1 MFEVKNSCIHG
12 GLSASTQST
21 GENRGWNSLRLP
33 EIDIIVKEHTAYKS
47 WREDA
52 SLVQYDAS
60 LFQYYNLHIFEK
72 IMLVFKY
79 TNSSFGVFFHGLNN
93 NKKQLDK

>member
-47 WREDA
+47 SREDA
-52 SLVQYDAS
+52 SLEV
-60 LFQYYNLHIFEK
+60 FQYYNLHIFEK